1 MDTRRDFIYVQDMV
15 SLIIMAIEGKGSKGI
30 YHISSGSDYSI
41 KELFEAVVRALSSM
55 LDREGE
61 MRPRGP
67 DDAYTILLD
76 PGKTIQDFG
85 WKVTTPL
92 EVGVREA
99 IEWYKKYG
107 ISQTYTHLRA
117 DENKK

>member
-15 SLIIMAIEGKGSKGI
+15 SLITMAIDGKGSKGT
-30 YHISSGSDYSI
+30 YHISSGADYSI
-41 KELFEAVVRALSSM
+41 KELFEAVVKALGIK
-55 LDREGE
+55 LDREVE
-61 MRPRGP
+61 VRPRGP
-67 DDAYTILLD
+67 DDVYTILLD
-76 PGKTIQDFG
+76 PTKTIQDFG

-117 DENKK
+117 DEKKK